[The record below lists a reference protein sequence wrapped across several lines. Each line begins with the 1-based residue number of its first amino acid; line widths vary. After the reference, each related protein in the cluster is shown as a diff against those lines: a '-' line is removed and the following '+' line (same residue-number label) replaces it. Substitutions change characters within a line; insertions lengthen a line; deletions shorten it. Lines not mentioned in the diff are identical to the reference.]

1 MLHHMLFF
9 LVYNIKDEEEVLLD
23 IDIKSIVK
31 SIVLRTINIL
41 TDMNHISKNG
51 GSRPE
56 FRIIL

>member
-1 MLHHMLFF
+1 MLFF

>member
-1 MLHHMLFF
+1 MFHHMLFF